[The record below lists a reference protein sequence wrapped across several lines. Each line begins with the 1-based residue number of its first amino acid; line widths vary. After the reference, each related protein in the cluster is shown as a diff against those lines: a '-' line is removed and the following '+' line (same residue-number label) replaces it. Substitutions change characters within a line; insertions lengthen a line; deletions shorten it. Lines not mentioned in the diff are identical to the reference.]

1 MNLLY
6 FQQAYSYSRKIT
18 RLHTVTMKRTT
29 FLTCILACLTSLAPA
44 ATYTNLTEAW
54 CDETNKVIYDGQG
67 YFAVESAV
75 STSLELTIN
84 LSALESYVNSNDY
97 RSGQYVFLWDA
108 DAADYGLADN
118 ADTAVDNGSREP
130 YLTGYWNGGAWSTTN
145 KIDYSTLNQHATD
158 GSVTLCIT
166 NSNSSGVTVSVKDTA
181 GAATTLYTAT
191 NLLTTHNTQVTGYH
205 VNLNYVT
212 AVTLNTPSTLDTAS
226 YVPPVDYS
234 KPFVSE
240 RTNGSSVGR
249 ITFLGDSITHGVN
262 DASYRWQF
270 FKTLVDNGIE
280 NEIAGPREGY
290 YSTPGH
296 TADAGESYGG
306 ADFANVHLA
315 QASGRTHN
323 IISGSTTAE
332 VNGTTY
338 TSGVNYGGH
347 STASTAARFDSNT
360 WFSLMGTND
369 LLSDTPNSG
378 PSTDQ
383 YATQMQKMLGGTVS
397 YDATADSYTWTAG
410 ENWGSMAQMVEDVC
424 GEGDTFY
431 ALSITPWGNHS
442 NHNRDM
448 DHYAGQEFNRNL
460 AAWVSEYAATSG
472 KKVVYVDVTRGMVD
486 VSSPNRFMG
495 HDAFFNSSSDRLHPN
510 DQGSLLMAGNLA
522 RAMGIG
528 GRTAG
533 LARSGTT
540 TWNSSSPGT
549 IAAGRTASYAGDA
562 FTQDKGYTIDFSA
575 VFGNGATG
583 GWLGTDSALSI
594 SLGDGVNSGTLS
606 LSEAC
611 IMWGN
616 EVLFCHD
623 TSALAAEG
631 NLRIAWHNGN
641 AADNVLSGYYVW
653 LGDMLIGHGLAAS
666 EGAGLNGI
674 SISAAGAAGT
684 VSKLSWTDTSYA
696 PTTSGAYAVEYAYLL
711 NSDSQVMPLSERAAE
726 AIPSGISYDDAP
738 DITATAGQTL
748 VTSAPESD
756 LQSFEI
762 TSGAGWT
769 GITNCNYAGSI
780 NVLVTGTTAH
790 TIFGV
795 MGAAKAGRLTL
806 EVAENAVVGNGTYSG
821 QTAAIAGS
829 YNGGSAAAFN
839 VYVDGGEVQG
849 DIVGGAVHGSGT
861 VEAVTLVVNSGTV
874 QGHLLGGSKTSGT
887 VHEAGIIVNGG
898 TISGDIV
905 AGGHAGTVGNT
916 SVVVNG
922 GVISG
927 SITKGAATRSEGAR
941 ASVTVVGNKAF
952 IGGNIE
958 ADDVTLRNLS
968 RSGYADGFDNYAGT
982 IEAGK
987 LTLDNVQVG
996 LQASLAVSAIELING
1011 SNTSAALGAS
1021 CVLDTLHLGSG
1032 TTFGAYKD
1040 AATPMA
1046 TSEHESSLTLTTLQA
1061 GTGATLNAN
1070 IAFTADSALI
1080 LEGTLTM
1087 GSDVALTTGMSL
1099 TLSESML
1106 AELYGHKAVTLFSGV
1121 DNLTLDH
1128 VAIADGETLNA
1139 NGVFSNLNVGYDYS
1153 LAFVGGAVNLA
1164 AVPEPASASLTL
1176 AALVLLCARR
1186 RRKA

>member
-1 MNLLY
+1 
-6 FQQAYSYSRKIT
+6 
-18 RLHTVTMKRTT
+18 MKRSL
-29 FLTCILACLTSLAPA
+29 FLTCILSCITSLAPA

-54 CDETNKVIYDGQG
+54 CDETNNVIYDGQG
-67 YFAVESAV
+67 YFAVESAA

-84 LSALESYVNSNDY
+84 LGALESYVNSNDY

-118 ADTAVDNGSREP
+118 ADMAVDNGSREP

-262 DASYRWQF
+262 DASYRWQL

-280 NEIAGPREGY
+280 NEITGPREGY
-290 YSTPGH
+290 YNTPSH
-296 TADAGESYGG
+296 TKDAGEFYGG
-306 ADFANVHLA
+306 SAFANVHLA

-323 IISGSTTAE
+323 IISGSTSAA
-332 VNGTTY
+332 VNGNTY

-360 WFSLMGTND
+360 WFCLMGTND
-369 LLSDTPNSG
+369 LLSDTPNNG
-378 PSTDQ
+378 PTTAQ

-410 ENWGSMAQMVEDVC
+410 ENWGSMATIVNDVC

-431 ALSITPWGNHS
+431 ALSITPWGSHS
-442 NHNRDM
+442 NHNRNM
-448 DHYAGQEFNRNL
+448 DHYVGQEFNRNL
-460 AAWVSEYAATSG
+460 AAWAAAYSQASG
-472 KKVVYVDVTRGMVD
+472 KNVVYVDVTRGMVD
-486 VSSPNRFMG
+486 VSSANRFMG

-533 LARSGTT
+533 LERSGTT
-540 TWNSSSPGT
+540 TWQNATPGS
-549 IAAGRTASYAGDA
+549 IAAGSTAGFAEGA
-562 FTQDKGYTIDFSA
+562 FTQENGYTIDFSA
-575 VFGNGATG
+575 VFGDGATG
-583 GWLGTDSALSI
+583 GWLGTDSSLSI

-606 LSEAC
+606 LSEAY

-623 TSALAAEG
+623 TATLAAEG

-641 AADNVLSGYYVW
+641 TADNVLSGYYVW
-653 LGDMLIGHGLAAS
+653 LGDMLIGQGLAAS
-666 EGAGLNGI
+666 EDSGFNGI
-674 SISAAGAAGT
+674 SISSAGADGI
-684 VSKLSWTDTSYA
+684 VSNLSWADRACA
-696 PTTSGAYAVEYAYLL
+696 PTTSGVYAAEYAYRQAAG
-711 NSDSQVMPLSERAAE
+711 SQVMPLAERDAE
-726 AIPSGISYDDAP
+726 AISSGISYDDAE

-748 VTSAPESD
+748 VTTAPESD
-756 LQSFEI
+756 TASFEI
-762 TSGAGWT
+762 TSGSGWT
-769 GITNCNYAGSI
+769 GITNCNYAGDI
-780 NVLVTGTTAH
+780 NVQLTGTTVH
-790 TIFGV
+790 TIFGS
-795 MGAAKAGRLTL
+795 MGSGKAGRLTL
-806 EVAENAVVGNGTYSG
+806 EIAAGGVAGNGSYSG

-829 YNGGSAAAFN
+829 YNNGSAAEFN
-839 VYVDGGEVQG
+839 VFVNGGTVQG

-861 VEAVTLVVNSGTV
+861 VETVTLVVNSGTV
-874 QGHLLGGSKTSGT
+874 QGHLLGGSKTAGT
-887 VHEAGIIVNGG
+887 VKNAGITVNGG
-898 TISGDIV
+898 IIAGDIV
-905 AGGHAGTVGNT
+905 AGGSAGTVGNT

-922 GVISG
+922 GVITG

-941 ASVTVVGNKAF
+941 ASVTVVGNKAY
-952 IGGNIE
+952 IGGSIA
-958 ADDVTLRNLS
+958 ADDVTLRNVS
-968 RSGYADGFDNYAGT
+968 ASGYADGFDSYAGS
-982 IEAGK
+982 IAAEK
-987 LTLDNVQVG
+987 LTLDNVKVD
-996 LQASLAVSAIELING
+996 LKATLSVSVIELING
-1011 SNTSAALGAS
+1011 STTSAELGAN
-1021 CVLDTLHLGSG
+1021 CVLNSLSLGSG
-1032 TTFGAYKD
+1032 STFSAYKD
-1040 AATPMA
+1040 AATPTA
-1046 TSEHESSLTLTTLQA
+1046 TSAHESTLTTLQA
-1061 GTGATLNAN
+1061 GAGATLNAN
-1070 IAFTADSALI
+1070 IAFTADSSLI
-1080 LEGTLTM
+1080 LDGSLTM
-1087 GSDVALTTGMSL
+1087 GSDVALATGMSL

-1106 AELYGHKAVTLFSGV
+1106 ADLYGYQPVTLFSGV
-1121 DNLTLDH
+1121 DNLTLDNE
-1128 VAIADGETLNA
+1128 AIVDGTIMNV
-1139 NGVFSNLNVGYDYS
+1139 NGVFSNLDTGYDYNLAYVGGMVS
-1153 LAFVGGAVNLA
+1153 LAVIPEPTTATLSLLALA
-1164 AVPEPASASLTL
+1164 AMA
-1176 AALVLLCARR
+1176 ARR
-1186 RRKA
+1186 KRKY